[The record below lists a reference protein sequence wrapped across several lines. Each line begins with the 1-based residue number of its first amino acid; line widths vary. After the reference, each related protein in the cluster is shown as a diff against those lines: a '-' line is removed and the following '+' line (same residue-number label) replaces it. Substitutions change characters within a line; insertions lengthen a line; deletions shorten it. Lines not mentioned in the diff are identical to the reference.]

1 MVTMHLIIRKHTF
14 TESIDFSYFGNYG
27 KLLELS
33 PPPTDNFSELL
44 YKFFVQVETFKPAVL
59 AATGGPATGN
69 TLTFIT
75 SHESPLT
82 GYTFIGVVDMNNYV
96 DNYIGLSQYP
106 DFKAATEDL
115 YADIGWTISDE
126 RCVNFQS
133 QFDAKTVT
141 FSNVPK
147 TFAEIENYYNTGML
161 LQEYL
166 DSL

>member
-1 MVTMHLIIRKHTF
+1 MVTMHLMIRKHTF
-14 TESIDFSYFGNYG
+14 TESMNYSYFGNYG
-27 KLLELS
+27 KLLEI
-33 PPPTDNFSELL
+33 PPPTENFSSLL
-44 YKFFVQVETFKPAVL
+44 YNFFVQIDTFKPAVL

-69 TLTFIT
+69 TLTFISRQET
-75 SHESPLT
+75 PLV
-82 GYTFIGVVDMNNYV
+82 GYSFLGVVDMNNYV
-96 DNYIGLSQYP
+96 NNYIGLPEYP
-106 DFKAATEDL
+106 NFKAATEAL

-133 QFDAKTVT
+133 EFDATTVT

-147 TFAEIENYYNTGML
+147 TFVEVENYYNNGML